1 MAEHFTYS
9 IDTSALV
16 HGWVRA
22 YPISVPMFRPVW
34 EKLDELIE
42 DGRLRA
48 SAEVLSEIKKQDDDL
63 AAWCD
68 ERPHLFVEI
77 EDDPIQEQVA
87 NLLAKYP
94 RLVDTRKGRDG
105 ADPFVIA
112 YAMTCNPIRTVVTQ
126 EQGGTLEK
134 PKIPVVCNAEDVRCI
149 NLLQLLAEQS

>member
-1 MAEHFTYS
+1 MAEDFVYS
-9 IDTSALV
+9 IDTSALI

-22 YPISVPMFRPVW
+22 YPISVPMFQPVW

-42 DGRLRA
+42 SGRLRA
-48 SAEVLSEIKKQDDDL
+48 SAEVLTEIKKQDDDL
-63 AAWCD
+63 AIWCD
-68 ERPHLFVEI
+68 ARPDLFVEI
-77 EDDPIQEQVA
+77 ADDPIQEQVA
-87 NLLAKYP
+87 SLLTKYP

-112 YAMTCNPIRTVVTQ
+112 YAMTCNPVRTVVTQ

-134 PKIPVVCNAEDVRCI
+134 PKIPVVCSAEDVRCI